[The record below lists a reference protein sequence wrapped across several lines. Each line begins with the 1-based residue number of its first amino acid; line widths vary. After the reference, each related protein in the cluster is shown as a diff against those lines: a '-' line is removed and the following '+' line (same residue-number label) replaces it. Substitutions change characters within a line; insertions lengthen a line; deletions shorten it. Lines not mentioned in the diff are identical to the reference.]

1 MNQIH
6 GCFQCSRSGGAAV
19 KELAKRQLAPLAR
32 DRAAEVI
39 YNSCLSHSVS
49 SKSIPGTI
57 RKLFMVCDLSPP
69 PREPQH

>member
-39 YNSCLSHSVS
+39 YNSCLSFSEFKVHPWYNQEAFHGV
-49 SKSIPGTI
+49 
-57 RKLFMVCDLSPP
+57 
-69 PREPQH
+69 